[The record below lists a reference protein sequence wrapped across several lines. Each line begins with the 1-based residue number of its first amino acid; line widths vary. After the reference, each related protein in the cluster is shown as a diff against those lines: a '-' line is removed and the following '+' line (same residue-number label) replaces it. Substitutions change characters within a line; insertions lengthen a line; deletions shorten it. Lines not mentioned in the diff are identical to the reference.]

1 MRPVLLLVSAS
12 LLSWACFSGSWLAA
26 QTATPPP
33 QSARQALIEM
43 LFGKGEA
50 DFVKHLPV
58 DARRTL
64 IRKGESPETSVAL
77 HISTIGRE
85 LSNSQHL
92 ETFDSGPTLLT
103 TEPNKNEKIEVLVE
117 HDSLLGEDDEIE
129 LSVRYYKN
137 GQLQSLPIVPRFTL
151 TFRQEKEVW
160 RLTEASAAA
169 RVPLTDPDYLKGLR
183 KQQDESYES
192 AAQMRMVAIAAAENR
207 FVSQY
212 PGVGYTC
219 TLTNL
224 FAKNGGA
231 QGGYDPGQGGAD
243 WNGYHFSL
251 AGCDGSPALRF
262 RLSAVPADSDEEMKT
277 FCADESGN
285 LRFITGER
293 SSDCFSSGQPVSKV
307 DNPRFVD

>member
-1 MRPVLLLVSAS
+1 MRRVLWLVSAS
-12 LLSWACFSGSWLAA
+12 LLCGCWMAA
-26 QTATPPP
+26 QTAAPPPP
-33 QSARQALIEM
+33 QTARQALIEM
-43 LFGKGEA
+43 LFGKGPD
-50 DFVKHLPV
+50 DFLKHLPE

-85 LSNSQHL
+85 LSNGQRL

-103 TEPNKNEKIEVLVE
+103 TEPNKNERVEVLVE
-117 HDSLLGEDDEIE
+117 HDSLMGEDDEIE

-151 TFRQEKEVW
+151 TFRQEKEIW

-169 RVPLTDPDYLKGLR
+169 HVPLTDPDYLKGLR

-192 AAQMRMVAIAAAENR
+192 AAHMRMVAVAAAENR
-207 FVSQY
+207 FVSQH

-219 TLTNL
+219 TLGNL
-224 FAKNGGA
+224 FGKDAGG
-231 QGGYDPGQGGAD
+231 QGGYDPGQGAAD
-243 WNGYHFSL
+243 WNEYHFSL

-262 RLSAVPADSDEEMKT
+262 RLSAVPADPEDEMKT

-285 LRFITGER
+285 LRFVTGGR
-293 SSDCFSSGQPVSKV
+293 NSDCFSSGQPVSKG

>member
-1 MRPVLLLVSAS
+1 MRAVLLLVGAS
-12 LLSWACFSGSWLAA
+12 LVSGWLAA
-26 QTATPPP
+26 QTAAPPPP

-43 LFGKGEA
+43 LFGKGED
-50 DFVKHLPV
+50 DFVKHLPE

-77 HISTIGRE
+77 RISTIGRG
-85 LSNSQHL
+85 LSNGQHL
-92 ETFDSGPTLLT
+92 DTFDSGPTLLT

-117 HDSLLGEDDEIE
+117 HDSLMGEDDEIE

-137 GQLQSLPIVPRFTL
+137 GQLQSLPVVPRFTL
-151 TFRQEKEVW
+151 TFRQEKEIW

-169 RVPLTDPDYLKGLR
+169 HVPLTDPDYLRGLR

-192 AAQMRMVAIAAAENR
+192 AAQMRMVALEAAETR
-207 FVSQY
+207 FVSQH

-219 TLTNL
+219 TLTKL
-224 FAKNGGA
+224 FGKDGGP
-231 QGGYDPGQGGAD
+231 QGGYDPGQGSAD
-243 WNGYHFSL
+243 WNEYHFSL

-262 RLSAVPADSDEEMKT
+262 RLSAVPADPEIEMKT

-285 LRFITGER
+285 LRFITSGR
-293 SSDCFSSGQPVSKV
+293 NSDCFSSGQPVSKG
-307 DNPRFVD
+307 DLDAGP